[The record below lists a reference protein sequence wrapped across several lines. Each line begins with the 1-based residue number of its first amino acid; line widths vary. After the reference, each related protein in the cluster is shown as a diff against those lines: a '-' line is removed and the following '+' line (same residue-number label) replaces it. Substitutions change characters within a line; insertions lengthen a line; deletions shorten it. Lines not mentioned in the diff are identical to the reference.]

1 MRWVLLWVVLVLG
14 AALVL
19 FLLGRRL
26 WRQAKALTVELGTA
40 TERLTELTDRLEALE
55 SAPVDLPGPDGRRD
69 GSGTPAGQPIA
80 AISSPRH

>member
-1 MRWVLLWVVLVLG
+1 MRWVLLWAVLLLG

-40 TERLTELTDRLEALE
+40 TDRLTALTDRLAELQTSPISGDELADGVR
-55 SAPVDLPGPDGRRD
+55 SQGPRR
-69 GSGTPAGQPIA
+69 QP
-80 AISSPRH
+80 

>member
-1 MRWVLLWVVLVLG
+1 VLWVLIWVLLVLG
-14 AALVL
+14 AALLL

-55 SAPVDLPGPDGRRD
+55 TSSMATIDQVDGVRSQGPRR
-69 GSGTPAGQPIA
+69 QP
-80 AISSPRH
+80 